1 MSNGN
6 FFTSSVG
13 RKSIMGATGFFLISF
28 LVVHVAINSLIFINI
43 FNPSDKGHT
52 FNVAA
57 NFMATNWVIHIMEV
71 VLVLGL
77 LAHAATGIRIT
88 ILNKQKRP
96 VKYAIAPT
104 SSTWYS
110 RSMGLLGTLILLFLV
125 VHLRDFWYP
134 TKVAEFVNHDIDQF
148 NTYQVIVAAFQNP
161 IRVVIYLV
169 GVASLF
175 YHLMHGFQ
183 AAFRTFGLVNKKYFS
198 TIQCA
203 GKYFAIIVCT
213 LFALMPILTFIGLIK

>member
-13 RKSIMGATGFFLISF
+13 RKSIIGATGFFLISF
-28 LVVHVAINSLIFINI
+28 LIVHVAINSLIFITL
-43 FNPSDKGHT
+43 FSDSDQGHT

-57 NFMATNWVIHIMEV
+57 NFMATNWVIHVMEV
-71 VLVLGL
+71 GLVLGL

-88 ILNKQKRP
+88 ILNRQKRP

-110 RSMGLLGTLILLFLV
+110 RSMGLLGTIILLFLV
-125 VHLRDFWYP
+125 VHLNDFWLP
-134 TKVAEFVNHDIDQF
+134 TKQAEFVNHNIDQL
-148 NTYQVIVAAFQNP
+148 NTFQMIVDTFQNP
-161 IRVVIYLV
+161 IKVVIYLLGV
-169 GVASLF
+169 GSLF

-183 AAFRTFGLVNKKYFS
+183 SAFRTFGLVNKKYFS

-203 GKYFAIIVCT
+203 GKYFAIIVCA